1 MNYKQHANGTI
12 LKHFISK
19 KYVTIFNWFITMQ
32 KNDKIWKL
40 RDFDKN
46 MREKY
51 PEFINEI
58 PLGKYDLAKYNYS
71 FFMNLYRVLYRIRLR
86 LSPLKAAIICLFQDN
101 ER

>member
-1 MNYKQHANGTI
+1 MRPV
-12 LKHFISK
+12 K
-19 KYVTIFNWFITMQ
+19 KYVTIFNSFLIMK

-51 PEFINEI
+51 PEFIKEI
-58 PLGKYDLAKYNYS
+58 PLGKYDLVKYNYS
-71 FFMNLYRVLYRIRLR
+71 FFMNLYRILHRIRLR
-86 LSPLKAAIICLFQDN
+86 LSPLKAAIIRHFKEN